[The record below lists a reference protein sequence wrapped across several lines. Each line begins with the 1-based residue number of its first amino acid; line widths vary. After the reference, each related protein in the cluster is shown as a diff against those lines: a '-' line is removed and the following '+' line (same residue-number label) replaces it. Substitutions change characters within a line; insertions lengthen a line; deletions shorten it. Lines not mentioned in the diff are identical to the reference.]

1 MKLSNSRV
9 ALAGLA
15 AVLAVSYYYFG
26 FAGVRTLGA
35 MLLFFFLPFFLI
47 LRNFRFDADEQAF
60 FAFFMGIGLF
70 SMAVFYFGRLIP
82 SYRISIILAFIF
94 LLAIAFALKKI
105 KNRRKFLEN
114 STPEKR
120 SE

>member
-9 ALAGLA
+9 ALVGLA
-15 AVLAVSYYYFG
+15 AVLVVAYYYFG

-47 LRNFRFDADEQAF
+47 LRNFRFDSDEQAF

-94 LLAIAFALKKI
+94 LLALAFALRELKK
-105 KNRRKFLEN
+105 RKLG
-114 STPEKR
+114 SA
-120 SE
+120 SSLL